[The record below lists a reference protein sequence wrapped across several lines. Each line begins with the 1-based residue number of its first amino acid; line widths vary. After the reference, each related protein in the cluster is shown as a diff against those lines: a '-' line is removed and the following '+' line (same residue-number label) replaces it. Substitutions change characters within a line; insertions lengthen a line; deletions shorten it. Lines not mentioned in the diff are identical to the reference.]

1 MNAQYLILIDQLV
14 REGRSEAEIEAIVGD
29 AVDEDAD
36 VLEDE
41 LDDLP
46 AAA

>member
-1 MNAQYLILIDQLV
+1 MNARYLMLIDQLV
-14 REGRSEAEIEAIVGD
+14 REGRSEDEIEAIVDRTVGED
-29 AVDEDAD
+29 VDL
-36 VLEDE
+36 LEDD

>member
-1 MNAQYLILIDQLV
+1 MNPQYLILIDQLV
-14 REGRSEAEIEAIVGD
+14 REGRPEEEIEAIVGRI
-29 AVDEDAD
+29 VDEDVE
-36 VLEDE
+36 VLENQ